1 MKWILLCLILILT
14 VAVYYLP
21 ISQSKFLTWDDDLYV
36 FENKELQDTKGWYWI
51 WIENRMPNP
60 YPITFSVLR
69 LEYLAFGLDPAL
81 FHWGNL
87 SLHLLNIV
95 LFALFLHKLKISA
108 LIASFSVAVYALH
121 PVQVETVM
129 WVSEIKNLLSAGFY
143 WLSWLAFLHY
153 LEVPEK
159 RKRYYALGV
168 SLFIFSLASKSM
180 TVTLPVS
187 LTLWLW
193 FFHRN
198 HFKSFFLRFLPLWFL
213 SIAFGLLSI
222 HSENKFYHSGHQ
234 PVLSR
239 TLFEKM
245 ADVTE
250 ALCFYSTTFFY
261 PRNLSCIYPHHPILG
276 SQLWVRYGATIVFV
290 CGILILIKITFFSK
304 HKQQTQIL
312 FFFWNFGIVA
322 GPILGWFAT
331 SYMQLSRVSDRYN
344 YHSLPFLSLG
354 LALWGA
360 HYLKLLTPLQQRS
373 LTILFLGFLSFLIFC
388 TAQQTQVWSTPIS
401 LWIQASKINPQETEV
416 FYNLALSY
424 LSEKKVEN
432 AMRAFEETLKI
443 EPRHYKANNNYGNL
457 LAEQGR
463 NEEAI
468 RHLKIAAR
476 VHPEEW
482 TAHNN
487 LAHIYHGLGKKEE
500 AIPHYRKSLNNP
512 DRSFVYNVTSL
523 ELADILREKAELL
536 KENQNTVFSE
546 AIDCFKMALQ
556 GDEKQRAFEGLGLCY
571 LKTDP
576 QKAEECFQKSIQF
589 AKSKNSSSIAWMN
602 LYRLFHGQKQ

>member
-1 MKWILLCLILILT
+1 
-14 VAVYYLP
+14 
-21 ISQSKFLTWDDDLYV
+21 
-36 FENKELQDTKGWYWI
+36 
-51 WIENRMPNP
+51 
-60 YPITFSVLR
+60 
-69 LEYLAFGLDPAL
+69 
-81 FHWGNL
+81 
-87 SLHLLNIV
+87 
-95 LFALFLHKLKISA
+95 
-108 LIASFSVAVYALH
+108 
-121 PVQVETVM
+121 
-129 WVSEIKNLLSAGFY
+129 
-143 WLSWLAFLHY
+143 
-153 LEVPEK
+153 
-159 RKRYYALGV
+159 
-168 SLFIFSLASKSM
+168 
-180 TVTLPVS
+180 
-187 LTLWLW
+187 
-193 FFHRN
+193 
-198 HFKSFFLRFLPLWFL
+198 
-213 SIAFGLLSI
+213 
-222 HSENKFYHSGHQ
+222 
-234 PVLSR
+234 
-239 TLFEKM
+239 
-245 ADVTE
+245 
-250 ALCFYSTTFFY
+250 
-261 PRNLSCIYPHHPILG
+261 SCIYPHHPILG

-602 LYRLFHGQKQ
+602 LYRLFHGQKQYQKAFQSLESGIQNNPDSIELAQEFLQYSLICPDPNFRSATQAILKFNHFSKILQKDKKILNLLSFVYAENGQIPEAIQILYDLSRSLFYPKNESVSNFINRVNIHYNQIRCGVSILQD